1 MEIKVEVMV
10 EMPCTIRDASLVT
23 AKNRGIALNAYY
35 NDWKNSVN
43 TTNPNSALTPPANTS
58 AEVVA
63 EIREGCVACNALTN
77 ETAKVLGQTYDTNV
91 SLYPA
96 NPSSGGASGLTG
108 TSS

>member
-1 MEIKVEVMV
+1 MAVMV
-10 EMPCTIRDASLVT
+10 EMPCTVRDASLVT
-23 AKNRGIALNAYY
+23 VKNRGIALNAYY

-43 TTNPNSALTPPANTS
+43 AANPNAALTPPANTS

-63 EIREGCVACNALTN
+63 EIREGCVACNAVSN
-77 ETAKVLGQTYDTNV
+77 ESAKVLGQTYDSNV

-96 NPSSGGASGLTG
+96 NPSAGGASGLSG